1 MGRSSPIL
9 VELRRIAK
17 VRHSSVAE
25 VLQYYAMERFLYRL
39 GASAHAQA
47 FVLKGAMLLR
57 VWDASSSR
65 STRDIDFLAFGPNDL
80 ESMRQCIL
88 EILAQ
93 EAQEDGLRFDSTSLQ
108 VATIKEHDEYQGV
121 RARFTA
127 MIESARIPMQLDI
140 GFGDAVR
147 PEILWEKFPILLDA
161 PAPRIRIYSR
171 ESIIAEKTH
180 AMAKL
185 GLINSR
191 LKDYYDIWLLSRHWP
206 FERSTLVAA
215 IEATFTA
222 RSTAIPK
229 ELTGLSRE
237 YVQSHEAMW
246 INYLKKTG
254 LVAESFEAVVDRLER
269 FLDPCLKDIRLSGSR
284 ATSRWNPDQA
294 RWEYSAPIDA

>member
-1 MGRSSPIL
+1 MGKSSPIL

-17 VRHSSVAE
+17 TRGSSVAE
-25 VLQYYAMERFLYRL
+25 VLQYYAMERFLFRL
-39 GASAHAQA
+39 GTSAYANT

-80 ESMRQCIL
+80 ETLRQSIL
-88 EILAQ
+88 EILVQ
-93 EAQEDGLRFDSTSLQ
+93 EVGEDGVQFEATTLQ
-108 VATIKEHDEYQGV
+108 VAIIKEHDEYQGV
-121 RARFTA
+121 RAKFTA
-127 MIESARIPMQLDI
+127 RIESARIPMQLDI

-147 PEILWEKFPILLDA
+147 PEILWETFPILLDA
-161 PAPRIRIYSR
+161 PTPRIRIYSR

-185 GLINSR
+185 GLFNSR

-206 FERSTLVAA
+206 FERPTLIAA

-229 ELTGLSRE
+229 EMTGLSRE
-237 YVQSHEAMW
+237 YVQSHQAMW
-246 INYLKKTG
+246 ANYLKKAG
-254 LVAESFEAVVDRLER
+254 LEAESFELVVERLQQ
-269 FLDPCLKDIRLSGSR
+269 FLLPCLNEARNHSSR
-284 ATSRWNPDQA
+284 EIHHWNPDQA
-294 RWEYSAPIDA
+294 RWE

>member
-1 MGRSSPIL
+1 MGKSSPIL

-17 VRHSSVAE
+17 ARGSSVAE
-25 VLQYYAMERFLYRL
+25 VLQYYAMERFLFRL
-39 GASAHAQA
+39 GTSAHAEI

-80 ESMRQCIL
+80 ESLRRCIL
-88 EILAQ
+88 EILVQ
-93 EAQEDGLRFDSTSLQ
+93 EAGEDGIQFEATSLQ
-108 VATIKEHDEYQGV
+108 VAIIKEHDEYQGV
-121 RARFTA
+121 RAKFTA
-127 MIESARIPMQLDI
+127 RIESARIPMQLDI

-147 PEILWEKFPILLDA
+147 PEILWESFPRLLDA
-161 PAPRIRIYSR
+161 PAPRIRVYSR

-191 LKDYYDIWLLSRHWP
+191 LKDYYDIWLLSRRWT
-206 FERSTLVAA
+206 FELPTLAAA

-222 RSTAIPK
+222 RATAIPK

-237 YVQSHEAMW
+237 YLQSHQGMW
-246 INYLKKTG
+246 TNYLKKTG
-254 LVAESFEAVVDRLER
+254 LEAEPFDVVIERLQQFLLPSLDEARDHRSRE
-269 FLDPCLKDIRLSGSR
+269 IRH
-284 ATSRWNPDQA
+284 WNPDQA
-294 RWEYSAPIDA
+294 SWE

>member
-1 MGRSSPIL
+1 MGRPSPIL

-17 VRHSSVAE
+17 ARNSSVAE

-39 GASAHAQA
+39 GASTHAQA

-80 ESMRQCIL
+80 ESIRQCIL

-147 PEILWEKFPILLDA
+147 PEILWENFPILLDA
-161 PAPRIRIYSR
+161 PAPRIRVYSR

-191 LKDYYDIWLLSRHWP
+191 LKDYYDIWLLSRHWT
-206 FERSTLVAA
+206 FERPTLIAA
-215 IEATFTA
+215 IEATFAA
-222 RSTAIPK
+222 RSTLIPQ
-229 ELTGLSRE
+229 ELTGLSKE
-237 YVQSHEAMW
+237 YVQSHQAMW
-246 INYLKKTG
+246 SNYLKKTG
-254 LVAESFEAVVDRLER
+254 LVAEPFDVVAERLQQ
-269 FLDPCLKDIRLSGSR
+269 FLLPCLNVARDLSSREIRH
-284 ATSRWNPDQA
+284 WNPDQA
-294 RWEYSAPIDA
+294 SWE